1 MKEKSRIDRHINR
14 DRHWMPMALRVLLP
28 AFALLFVLAMI
39 YDAVDLSDRV
49 ASGDF
54 ALRREERIAAD
65 IARLKDGLK
74 SEAIRGPEGK
84 FKFVPPAGWLIDP
97 LGNEGYF
104 DLTFRSPEGME
115 INLLAS
121 AVDYS
126 DFETL
131 LENVESKEE
140 EVGFIMHIEDG
151 IFLQYPAIYRNM
163 KLETQRVYMID
174 FLANGR
180 AHHLMFAAPYE
191 LFDDYIMTIRQVL
204 ETYRPG
210 PAPSEAEQ

>member
-1 MKEKSRIDRHINR
+1 MKEKSRIDRHMNR
-14 DRHWMPMALRVLLP
+14 DRHWMPMALRVMLP
-28 AFALLFVLAMI
+28 TFALLFVLAMI
-39 YDAVDLSDRV
+39 YDALDLSDRIE
-49 ASGDF
+49 SGEF
-54 ALRREERIAAD
+54 ALRRDERIARD
-65 IARLKDGLK
+65 IARLKAGLK
-74 SEAIRGPEGK
+74 AEAIQGPADK
-84 FKFVPPAGWLIDP
+84 FQFVPPAGWLIDP

-121 AVDYS
+121 EVDYN

-131 LENVESKEE
+131 RENVERKEE
-140 EVGFIMHIEDG
+140 QVGFIMHIEEG
-151 IFLQYPAIYRNM
+151 IFLQYPAVYRNM
-163 KLETQRVYMID
+163 KLETQRVHMID

-210 PAPSEAEQ
+210 PAPSAAQV